1 MVRRA
6 VIAVLAVATVA
17 APAAAAP
24 VRGQT
29 LMPGVVYSR
38 QVEFTGHGP
47 VVLNIVSVPR
57 PTGLYSVRAAL
68 SNGLITGRERL
79 TDMEKDVSAASTV
92 VGINGDY
99 FNSRWGT
106 PSSVLLRGGVLG
118 TGGNGR
124 SAAGFDS
131 GGGLHV
137 DRSLLTAT
145 WKGTD
150 QFRPMDVNEPP
161 GQSKTT
167 LFTPAW
173 GAKTPAESGNV
184 TEVVLAPF
192 PPARPNQIL
201 SAPVVQVLQGGG
213 QTIPPDG
220 AVLVARGSQAPI
232 LTGQAPAGSTVSVRL
247 VLTPTWPN
255 VVEAVGGGPAL
266 VHDGK
271 PVFRSNEL
279 FSVGQLFTR
288 TARSAVGQT
297 SDGHIL
303 LVAVDGGRRG
313 YSTGVTNFELARAL
327 ARLGAVNACALGTGA
342 GSTLAF
348 DGKLLNRPSARS
360 GESPVADALL
370 IGYDGVYVPQLP
382 ATVATGKSVTLAY
395 KVARPSSVTATLTS
409 PDGSRTVVDS
419 SNRAPG
425 TYSVDWTATTP
436 GRWTFAVTAVDDLGR
451 NTSAERGF
459 TVGT

>member
-6 VIAVLAVATVA
+6 VIAALAVTTVT

-38 QVEFTGHGP
+38 QLEFTGHGP
-47 VVLNIVSVPR
+47 VVLNVVSVPR
-57 PTGLYSVRAAL
+57 PTGIYSVRAAL
-68 SNGLITGRERL
+68 SNGAITGRERL
-79 TDMEKDVSAASTV
+79 TDMEKDVSATSTV

-99 FNSRWGT
+99 FNTRWGT
-106 PSSVLLRGGVLG
+106 PSSVLVRGGVLG
-118 TGGNGR
+118 AGGMGR
-124 SAAGFDS
+124 SAAGFDTA
-131 GGGLHV
+131 GGLHV
-137 DRSLLTAT
+137 DRSWLTAT

-167 LFTPAW
+167 LFTPTW

-232 LTGQAPAGSTVSVRL
+232 LAGQAPAGSTVSVRL
-247 VLTPTWPN
+247 VLTPTWPD
-255 VVEAVGGGPAL
+255 VVEAIGGGPVL
-266 VHDGK
+266 VRNGK
-271 PVFRSNEL
+271 PIFRSNEP
-279 FSVGQLFTR
+279 FTVGQLFTR

-303 LVAVDGGRRG
+303 LVAVDGGRPG
-313 YSTGVTNFELARAL
+313 YSNGMTNFELALAL
-327 ARLGAVNACALGTGA
+327 ARLGAVTACALGTGA
-342 GSTLAF
+342 GTTLAF
-348 DGKLLNRPSARS
+348 DGKLLNRPSART
-360 GESPVADALL
+360 GESAVADALL

-382 ATVATGKSVTLAY
+382 ATVAAGKSVALAY
-395 KVARPSSVTATLTS
+395 KVVRPSTVTATLTS
-409 PDGSRTVVDS
+409 PDGSRTTVDS
-419 SNRAPG
+419 TSRAPG
-425 TYSVDWTATTP
+425 TYSVDWTATAQ
-436 GRWTFAVTAVDDLGR
+436 GRWTFGVTAVDDLGR
-451 NTSAERGF
+451 STSAERSF

>member
-1 MVRRA
+1 MFRRA
-6 VIAVLAVATVA
+6 VIAAFAVTTVA

-29 LMPGVVYSR
+29 LMTGVVYSR

-57 PTGLYSVRAAL
+57 PNGLYSVRAAL
-68 SNGLITGRERL
+68 SHGLIPDRERL
-79 TDMEKDVSAASTV
+79 TDMEKEVSASTTV

-99 FNSRWGT
+99 FNTRWGT
-106 PSSVLLRGGVLG
+106 PSSILLRGGVLG
-118 TGGNGR
+118 AGGSGR
-124 SAAGFDS
+124 SAAGFDT

-137 DRSLLTAT
+137 DRSWLTAT

-167 LFTPAW
+167 LFTSAW
-173 GAKTPAESGNV
+173 GATTPAESGNV

-213 QTIPPDG
+213 QTIPADG

-232 LTGQAPAGSTVSVRL
+232 LAGQAPAGSTVSVRL
-247 VLTPTWPN
+247 VLTPTWPD
-255 VVEAVGGGPAL
+255 VLEAVGGGPTL
-266 VHDGK
+266 VRNGK
-271 PVFRSNEL
+271 PVFRSNEP
-279 FSVGQLFTR
+279 FTAGQLFGR

-303 LVAVDGGRRG
+303 LVAVDGGRPG
-313 YSTGVTNFELARAL
+313 YSTGVTNFELALAL

-342 GSTLAF
+342 GTTLAF
-348 DGKLLNRPSARS
+348 DGRLLNRPSGRS
-360 GESPVADALL
+360 ESPVADALL
-370 IGYDGVYVPQLP
+370 IGYDGVYLPQLP
-382 ATVATGKSVTLAY
+382 ATVATGNSVALAY
-395 KVARPSSVTATLTS
+395 KVVRPSTVTATLTG
-409 PDGSRTVVDS
+409 PDGSRTTVDS
-419 SNRAPG
+419 ASRAPG
-425 TYSVDWTATTP
+425 TYSVSWTATTQ
-436 GRWTFAVTAVDDLGR
+436 GRWTFGVTAVDDLGR
-451 NTSAERGF
+451 SSSAERGF